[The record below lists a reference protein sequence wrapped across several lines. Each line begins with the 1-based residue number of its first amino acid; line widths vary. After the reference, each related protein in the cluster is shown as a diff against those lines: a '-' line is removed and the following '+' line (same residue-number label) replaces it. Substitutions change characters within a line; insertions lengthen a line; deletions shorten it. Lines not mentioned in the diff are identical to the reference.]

1 MWICLMS
8 QARART
14 EASRNARDAM
24 LTRGQSLQNDPFDY
38 EENADNDSSLSTP
51 SNSYWDSPFNLDSLG
66 DTVIH
71 LDKVQSLPLP
81 HPTPPHP
88 TPSNSVLDSPFNQDT
103 VIHLDKV

>member
-51 SNSYWDSPFNLDSLG
+51 SNSYWDSPFNQDSLG

-71 LDKVQSLPLP
+71 LDKVKSPP
-81 HPTPPHP
+81 PPTV
-88 TPSNSVLDSPFNQDT
+88 TGTAPSTRIPWGTLSYIWT
-103 VIHLDKV
+103 R